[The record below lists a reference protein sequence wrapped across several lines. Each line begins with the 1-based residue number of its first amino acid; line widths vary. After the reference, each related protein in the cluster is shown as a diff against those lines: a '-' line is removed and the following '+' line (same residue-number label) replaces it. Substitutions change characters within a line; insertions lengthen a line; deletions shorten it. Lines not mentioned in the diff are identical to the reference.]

1 MAKPIEIR
9 ASQLPHVY
17 LSIHRYVR
25 DLNDRDDHK
34 AKLQFLHSTM
44 VYEFMYRLCDRLKTY
59 NSKLQ
64 ACCEGQTRIQ
74 YLARFLVTRMSL
86 IKLYKTY
93 DRFCIDHYDEFP
105 DEISNVVM
113 DSYLWMMRYKTHPR
127 MVGVEPAPHH
137 VPLLAPVT
145 YNV

>member
-1 MAKPIEIR
+1 MTKSIEIR

-17 LSIHRYVR
+17 LSIHGYVR
-25 DLNDRDDHK
+25 DLNDRHDHK
-34 AKLQFLHSTM
+34 AKLKTLHSTM
-44 VYEFMYRLCDRLKTY
+44 VYELMYRICDRLKTY

-74 YLARFLVTRMSL
+74 YLARFLVTRRSL

-105 DEISNVVM
+105 DEISNIVM

-127 MVGVEPAPHH
+127 MVGVEPSPDR
-137 VPLLAPVT
+137 VPLLSPVT